1 MPPPLHP
8 TAQHTGVLTFGY
20 VAPHVQTRAR
30 LEMAEF
36 WIDVGAEARLEIM
49 VSEAKS
55 YEELTRSLVGGD
67 VDFAW
72 LPPIP
77 LVALERRKAA
87 VPLVSHHRNGSS
99 NFHCVVVVRRDSPIT
114 TLEHLKG
121 RRAAWID
128 PFSASGYVLPRIE
141 LFARGVDPR
150 SDFFGEKFY
159 HSHEVAVRA
168 VLQRRA
174 DFVATWAGVDAI
186 GKLIRAPWLE
196 MDLEDDSLRVLA
208 TLGTIPGDTIAARP
222 NLPFPAREKIRTAL
236 IRLSGD
242 ARQHFRIRDLFGVD
256 EFRPWSTVGYE
267 ELRRA
272 AMMASESG
280 LLEGSEK

>member
-1 MPPPLHP
+1 MPSPQPQARH
-8 TAQHTGVLTFGY
+8 AGVLTFGY
-20 VAPHVQTRAR
+20 VAPHVQTDAR
-30 LEMAEF
+30 LQMAEF
-36 WIDVGAEARLEIM
+36 WIDVGAEATLEIM
-49 VSEAKS
+49 VFEAKS
-55 YEELTRSLVGGD
+55 YEELTHALVGGA

-87 VPLVSHHRNGSS
+87 IPLVSHHRNGSS
-99 NFHCVVVVRRDSPIT
+99 NFHSILAVRKDSAIT
-114 TLEHLKG
+114 ALEHLKG

-141 LFARGVDPR
+141 LFARGIDPR
-150 SDFFGEKFY
+150 TDFFAEKFY

-168 VLQRRA
+168 VIQRRA
-174 DFVATWAGVDAI
+174 DFVATWGGMDAAGT
-186 GKLIRAPWLE
+186 LLRAPWLE
-196 MDLEDDSLRVLA
+196 MNLEEDSLRIVA

-256 EFRPWSTVGYE
+256 EFRPWSTLGYE

-272 AMMASESG
+272 TMMASESG
-280 LLEGSEK
+280 LLEGTEK

>member
-1 MPPPLHP
+1 MAPSAP
-8 TAQHTGVLTFGY
+8 QTGVITFGY
-20 VAPHVQTRAR
+20 VAPHVETPER
-30 LEMAEF
+30 LQMAEF
-36 WIDVGAEARLEIM
+36 WIDVGSEAGLEIM
-49 VSEAKS
+49 VSEAQS
-55 YEELTRSLVGGD
+55 YEELTRSLLASE

-77 LVALERRKAA
+77 MVALERRKGAI
-87 VPLVSHHRNGSS
+87 PLVSHHRNGSS
-99 NFHCVVVVRRDSPIT
+99 DFQCVVVVRKDSPIA
-114 TLEHLKG
+114 TLRDLKG

-141 LFARGVDPR
+141 LFARGIDPR
-150 SDFFGEKFY
+150 TEFFGEKFY

-174 DFVATWAGVDAI
+174 DFAATWGGIDAS
-186 GKLIRAPWLE
+186 GTLVRAPWLE
-196 MDLEDDSLRVLA
+196 MNVEEDALRVVA
-208 TLGTIPGDTIAARP
+208 ALGTIPGDTIAARP
-222 NLPFPAREKIRTAL
+222 HLPFAVREKIRTAL

-242 ARQHFRIRDLFGVD
+242 ARLHFRIRDLFGVD

-280 LLEGSEK
+280 LLEGTEK

>member
-1 MPPPLHP
+1 MSPPAAHN
-8 TAQHTGVLTFGY
+8 TGVLTFGY
-20 VAPHVQTRAR
+20 VAPHVQTDAR

-36 WIDVGAEARLEIM
+36 WIDVGAEAKLEIM
-49 VSEAKS
+49 VAETKS
-55 YEELTRSLVGGD
+55 YEELTHALVKGEA
-67 VDFAW
+67 DFAW

-87 VPLVSHHRNGSS
+87 IPLVSHHRNGSS
-99 NFHCVVVVRRDSPIT
+99 SFHCIVVVRKDSAIT
-114 TLEHLKG
+114 ALEHLKG

-150 SDFFGEKFY
+150 TDFFAEKFY
-159 HSHEVAVRA
+159 HSHEVAIRA
-168 VLQRRA
+168 VIQRRA
-174 DFVATWAGVDAI
+174 DFVATWGGLDAS
-186 GKLIRAPWLE
+186 GKLVRAPWLE
-196 MDLEDDSLRVLA
+196 MNVEETSLHVVA

-222 NLPFPAREKIRTAL
+222 NLPFPAREKIRAAL

-256 EFRPWSTVGYE
+256 EFRPWSTLGYE

-280 LLEGSEK
+280 LLEGTEK

>member
-1 MPPPLHP
+1 MPPKIH
-8 TAQHTGVLTFGY
+8 HTGVLTFGY
-20 VAPHVQTRAR
+20 VAPHVQTAGR
-30 LEMAEF
+30 LSMAEF
-36 WIDVGAEARLEIM
+36 WIDVGAEAGLEIM

-55 YEELTRSLVGGD
+55 YEELTNALIAAD

-77 LVALERRKAA
+77 LVALERRKGAI
-87 VPLVSHHRNGSS
+87 PLVSHHRSGTS
-99 NFHCVVVVRRDSPIT
+99 NFQCVLVVNKDSPIHDV
-114 TLEHLKG
+114 ENLKG

-150 SDFFGEKFY
+150 TDFFAEKFY

-174 DFVATWAGVDAI
+174 DFVATWAGLDAS
-186 GKLIRAPWLE
+186 GKLVRAPWLE
-196 MDLEDDSLRVLA
+196 MDVLDDSLRVVA

-222 NLPFPAREKIRTAL
+222 NLPAPAREKIQAAL
-236 IRLSGD
+236 IRLSTD

-256 EFRPWSTVGYE
+256 EFRPWSTLGYE

-280 LLEGSEK
+280 LLEGIEK